1 MRNFARACA
10 GRWALVAAGLGLLAG
25 TGHANARIGD
35 FGVDLEGRDQAVRPQ
50 DDFFRHANGSWMDE
64 FAIPSDLAMYGSFT
78 QLFLDSEENV
88 REIIEEAAAE
98 DAPEGSVARKVGDLF
113 ADFTDEEGLEESGLN
128 PLAADFERV
137 LQANSHTDVLRLL
150 GSYERIGGTTPFAY
164 YIDQDEKDPTRY
176 LVHFVQSGLG
186 LPDRDYYLEE
196 DNERFAKARDIYR
209 GYLEKLLTLAE
220 RDAPGPR
227 AQAIFDFEKRLAEA
241 HWTSAETR
249 DVERAYNLMTPKA
262 LEELAGGIAWDV
274 YLDALGIGDE
284 QEFVVSQ
291 PSAFA
296 GMAQVV
302 ADTPVEVLQDY
313 LIYRLLRNNS
323 PFLPKR
329 IDETHFEFTSTALS
343 GTKEQRARWKRGVQF
358 VNGTMGEA
366 VGQLYVDRHFPPEAK
381 QRIDELVGNLIRAFE
396 IRLADLEWM
405 SPETRKAALDK
416 LSKFTV
422 KVGYPDEWRD
432 YSALEV
438 RRGDLLGNARRAQL
452 FENERELGKLGGPVD
467 RNEWFMNPQTVNAYY
482 NPGLNEIVF
491 PAAILQPPFFDP
503 DADDAVNYGA
513 IGAVIGHEIG
523 HGFDDQGR
531 KSDGD
536 GRLRDWW
543 TEDDAARFQTRA
555 DALVEQYNG
564 YSPIPGMYV
573 NGELTLG
580 ENIGDLGGVEIAHY
594 AYQLSLAGK
603 PAPVIDGLTA
613 DQRFFLGFAQIWRG
627 QVRDELMAQLLA
639 SDPHSP
645 LEFRVNGTL
654 RNVTAF
660 QDAFNVQPGD
670 ELYKAPDE
678 RVQIW

>member
-1 MRNFARACA
+1 MMHF
-10 GRWALVAAGLGLLAG
+10 GRMGSAAALAAAGLILAAG
-25 TGHANARIGD
+25 PGRANARIGD
-35 FGVDLEGRDQAVRPQ
+35 FGVDLAGRDEAVRPQ
-50 DDFFRHANGSWMDE
+50 DDFFRYSNGKWMDE
-64 FAIPSDLAMYGSFT
+64 FEIPSDLAMYGSFT

-88 REIIEEAAAE
+88 KAIIEEAAAE
-98 DAPEGSVARKVGDLF
+98 DAPQGSVPRKVGDLF
-113 ADFTDEEGLEESGLN
+113 ADFTDEERIEDAGLK
-128 PLAADFERV
+128 PLEADFERV
-137 LQANSHTDVLRLL
+137 LQADSHTDILRLL
-150 GSYERIGGTTPFAY
+150 GTYQRIGGTTPFQY

-196 DNERFAKARDIYR
+196 DNERFAKAREAYHA
-209 GYLEKLLTLAE
+209 YLEQMLALAE

-227 AQAIFDFEKRLAEA
+227 AQAIYGFEKRLAQA

-249 DVERAYNLMTPKA
+249 DVEKSYNLMTPRA
-262 LEELAGGIAWDV
+262 LDELAGGIDWDV
-274 YLDALGIGDE
+274 YLDALGLGNE
-284 QEFVVSQ
+284 GEFVVQQ
-291 PSAFA
+291 PSAYA

-313 LIYRLLRNNS
+313 LIYRMLRNNS
-323 PFLPKR
+323 GFLPKR
-329 IDETHFEFTSTALS
+329 IDQTHFEFVSTALS
-343 GTKEQRARWKRGVQF
+343 GAKEQRARWKRGVQF
-358 VNGTMGEA
+358 VNGSMGEA
-366 VGQLYVDRHFPPEAK
+366 VGQLYVDRHFPPESK
-381 QRIDELVGNLIRAFE
+381 RRIDELVGNLIKAFE

-405 SPETRKAALDK
+405 SPATRKAALEK

-432 YSALEV
+432 YSELEV
-438 RRGDLLGNARRAQL
+438 HRGDLLGNARRAML
-452 FENERELGKLGGPVD
+452 FDNERELGKLGGPID

-503 DADDAVNYGA
+503 NADDAVNYGA

-543 TEDDAARFQTRA
+543 TEEDAARFQVRA
-555 DALVEQYNG
+555 DALVEQYNA
-564 YSPIPGMYV
+564 YSPIPGMNV

-594 AYQLSLAGK
+594 AYGLSLGGK
-603 PAPVIDGLTA
+603 PGPVIDGLTP

-627 QVRDELMAQLLA
+627 QIREELMANILA

-645 LEFRVNGTL
+645 NEFRVNGTL

-660 QDAFNVQPGD
+660 QEAYGLKPGD
-670 ELYKAPDE
+670 ELWKAPEE

>member
-1 MRNFARACA
+1 MRNFGRACA
-10 GRWALVAAGLGLLAG
+10 VGAALVGMGLGPVAG
-25 TGHANARIGD
+25 TSRAHARIGD
-35 FGVDLEGRDQAVRPQ
+35 FGVDLEGRDESVRAQ
-50 DDFFRHANGSWMDE
+50 DDFFRHANGTWME
-64 FAIPSDLAMYGSFT
+64 NFEIPSDLAMYGSFT

-88 REIIEEAAAE
+88 KEIIEDAAAE
-98 DAPEGSVARKVGDLF
+98 EAPDGTVARKVGDLF
-113 ADFTDEEGLEESGLN
+113 ADFTDEEGIEKAGLKPLE
-128 PLAADFERV
+128 ADFERV
-137 LQANSHTDVLRLL
+137 LQANSHTDILRLL
-150 GSYERIGGTTPFAY
+150 GTYERIGGTTPFQY

-196 DNERFAKARDIYR
+196 DNERFAKARDTYR
-209 GYLEKLLTLAE
+209 DYLEKMLTLAE

-227 AQAIFDFEKRLAEA
+227 AQAIYDFEKRLAEA

-249 DVERAYNLMTPKA
+249 DVEKSYNLMTPKA

-274 YLDALGIGDE
+274 YLDALGLGDE
-284 QEFVVSQ
+284 GEFVVSQ

-313 LIYRLLRNNS
+313 LIYRLLRNNA
-323 PFLPKR
+323 PFLPKA
-329 IDETHFEFTSTALS
+329 IDDTHFEFTSTALS
-343 GTKEQRARWKRGVQF
+343 GAKEKRARWKRGVQF
-358 VNGTMGEA
+358 VNGSMGEA

-381 QRIDELVGNLIRAFE
+381 QRIDELVGNLLKAFE
-396 IRLADLEWM
+396 VRLADLEWM
-405 SPETRKAALDK
+405 SPQTRKAALEK
-416 LSKFTV
+416 LSKFSV
-422 KVGYPDEWRD
+422 KVGYPKEWRD
-432 YSALEV
+432 YSDLEV
-438 RRGDLLGNARRAQL
+438 HRGDLLGNARRAQL
-452 FENERELGKLGGPVD
+452 FENKRELGKLGGPVD
-467 RNEWFMNPQTVNAYY
+467 RDEWFMNPQTVNAYY
-482 NPGLNEIVF
+482 NAGLNEIVF

-503 DADDAVNYGA
+503 EADDAVNYGA

-543 TEDDAARFQTRA
+543 TEEDAARFQIRA

-564 YSPIPGMYV
+564 YSPIPGMHV

-580 ENIGDLGGVEIAHY
+580 ENIGDLGGVEIAHV
-594 AYQLSLAGK
+594 AYGLSLGGK

-613 DQRFFLGFAQIWRG
+613 DQRFFLGFAQIWRA
-627 QVRDELMAQLLA
+627 QIRDELMANLLA

-645 LEFRVNGTL
+645 VEYRVNGTL
-654 RNVTAF
+654 RNVTTF
-660 QDAFNVQPGD
+660 YDAFHVQPGD
-670 ELYKAPDE
+670 RLWVAPEE